1 MSEKILCPH
10 CLSPI
15 EERRS
20 ACPFCGKS
28 LENCN
33 PTGALPFGY
42 LLAGR
47 YTMGRVMQVDGEG
60 ILYSAVANQSGVRVE
75 IKEYLPVTL
84 SSGRDGA
91 LCVQPKPGSEVLFK
105 TTHMDFADLYRALQR
120 ITPATG
126 LVAVLDVLEANGTVY
141 AVLEVTQGV
150 PLERYLSLRGGP
162 LPPEEARSLMQPVME
177 GVAALHKIGLVH
189 RGVAPA
195 NIRITEG
202 GLARLSGYATL
213 GLRNLGSELKAQ
225 LYEGYTAPEQYF
237 AEQFEGRYTDVYS
250 VAAVFYRLVTG
261 QAPVPAIQRKVMD
274 SLPVARQVE
283 RTVPRYVSAVLGQAM
298 RLEPSER
305 VQTIPELMGALASQ
319 NAASAL
325 MERGGERKPETDRR
339 WISGALVAALL
350 AICVLAL
357 LLAWLLLGHDGHGEP
372 PSSESA
378 PPPAETAAPED
389 EILYVPG
396 FVGMTYSQV
405 MYSPEYQETYLFT
418 ITSRYDSNSSEGV
431 ILEQHPMEGSA
442 LRPGEVIELVVSK
455 GPELVPMPYIL
466 GFTREN
472 AEEELNRLGIQF
484 SLLMLSNN
492 GEYVSG
498 CVVKTDPAYDAENPA
513 LIDVQKTIVN
523 VYIAADRVIPET
535 SGDESADE

>member
-283 RTVPRYVSAVLGQAM
+283 RTVPGYVSAVLGQAM

-405 MYSPEYQETYLFT
+405 MYSPEYQETHLFT

-535 SGDESADE
+535 SSDESADE

>member
-15 EERRS
+15 EEQKS

-47 YTMGRVMQVDGEG
+47 YTIGRVMQVDGEG
-60 ILYSAVANQSGVRVE
+60 ILYSAVANQSGFRVE

-126 LVAVLDVLEANGTVY
+126 LVAVLDVLEANGTAY

-150 PLERYLSLRGGP
+150 PLERYLALRGGP

-189 RGVAPA
+189 RGVAPD

-213 GLRNLGSELKAQ
+213 GLRTLGSELKAQ

-274 SLPVARQVE
+274 SQPTARQVE
-283 RTVPRYVSAVLGQAM
+283 RTVPGYVSAVLSQAM
-298 RLEPSER
+298 RLDPSER
-305 VQTIPELMGALASQ
+305 VQNIPELMGALASQ

-325 MERGGERKPETDRR
+325 MDRGEEPKPESGRR
-339 WISGALVAALL
+339 WIGGALVAALV
-350 AICVLAL
+350 AVCILAL
-357 LLAWLLLGHDGHGEP
+357 LLAWILLGRSGPGEQA
-372 PSSESA
+372 SSESE
-378 PPPAETAAPED
+378 PPVETAAPEE
-389 EILYVPG
+389 EILYVPY

-405 MYSPEYQETYLFT
+405 MYSEEYQETYLFT

-455 GPELVPMPYIL
+455 GPELVPMPYII

-498 CVVKTDPAYDAENPA
+498 CVVKTDPVYDPENPA

-523 VYIAADRVIPET
+523 VYIAADRVISE
-535 SGDESADE
+535 SGSDE

>member
-274 SLPVARQVE
+274 SLPAARQVE
-283 RTVPRYVSAVLGQAM
+283 RTVPGYVSAVLGQAM

-325 MERGGERKPETDRR
+325 MERGQEQKPETDRR

-535 SGDESADE
+535 SSDESADE